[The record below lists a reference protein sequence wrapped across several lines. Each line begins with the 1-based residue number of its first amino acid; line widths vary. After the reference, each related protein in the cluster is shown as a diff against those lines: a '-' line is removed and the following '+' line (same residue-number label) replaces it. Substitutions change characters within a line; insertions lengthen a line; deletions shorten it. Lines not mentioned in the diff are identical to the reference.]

1 MVSPHRSGFTIMR
14 IVWLFACGTVAGTP
28 GDAGVKGKARLTS
41 RGALTPA
48 KVPDGAVIQLA
59 THFFLPPS
67 PSLAIA
73 AAATLTLSSSILT
86 NFALRFDMLAVSGGE
101 DGRES
106 VRHPGTRWS
115 EVGST
120 KIGPV
125 LFQRARSEEHT

>member
-28 GDAGVKGKARLTS
+28 GDAGVNGKARLTS

-73 AAATLTLSSSILT
+73 AAATLTLSGSILT
-86 NFALRFDMLAVSGGE
+86 NFALRFDMLAVSGGGRMDAKASAIRVHVAGSRVNE
-101 DGRES
+101 D
-106 VRHPGTRWS
+106 
-115 EVGST
+115 
-120 KIGPV
+120 
-125 LFQRARSEEHT
+125 RAGALPARQAARKA